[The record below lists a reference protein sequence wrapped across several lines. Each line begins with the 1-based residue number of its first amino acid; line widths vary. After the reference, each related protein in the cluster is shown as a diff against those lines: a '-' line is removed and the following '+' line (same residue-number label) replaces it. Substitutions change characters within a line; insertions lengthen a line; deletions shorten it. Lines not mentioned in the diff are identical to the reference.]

1 MIKEFKKVKNIE
13 TLLECNKNIKFIKNS
28 KKIYYAN
35 ISTAFDI
42 ETSSFYEGE
51 EKRACMYAFVVGIGG
66 YIVTGRTW
74 NEFCY
79 IIHRIA
85 RYYDLSLN
93 KRMIIWVHNLSY
105 EFQWI
110 CKMFNWDKVF
120 AIDNRKPVYAVTDIG
135 IEFRCSYILSNY
147 SLEKVAKNLTTY
159 KLEKKVG
166 DLDYSKI
173 RHSKTPLTPKEW
185 EYIHYDAYVVMAY
198 IDECIAQENNLIINV
213 PLTKTGYVRRYCKN
227 NCYKGE
233 TRKETQRK
241 YRFYSNL
248 MDYLQISC
256 YKEYSLLKQA
266 FQGGFTHANSIYVG
280 EVVNNVTSYDFT
292 SSYPSV
298 MISEKFPMSSGKWIT
313 ITSKEDFIARLNKY
327 CCLFTITFKN
337 LKPIML
343 NEHPLA
349 EAKCFNVKNVVI
361 DNGRIVE
368 CDCCTTTITEQDYFI
383 MEKFYT
389 WDKMKIGDFIQYDRG
404 YLPTDFVKSII
415 QLYKNKTQLKD
426 VTGYEVEYQKSKEML
441 NSCYGMCVTD
451 ILRDEFIYTNEWHNK
466 MKDPN
471 EYEELIMKNNKSKN
485 RFLFYAWG
493 IWVTAYARRNL
504 FSGIYECND
513 DYIYSDTDSIKI
525 KNAENHIKY
534 IEAYNKRITRKLEI
548 ACKYHNIPLEDIKPK
563 TIKGEEKPL
572 GVWSFDGYY
581 IRFKTLGA
589 KRYMVEKENEISLTV
604 SGLNKKSAI
613 PYMKQQYGDK
623 IFEFF
628 NEGLFIP
635 KEHTGKNIHTYIDE
649 EYEGYVED
657 YLGNVGYYKE
667 LSSVH
672 LEDAEYDL
680 SLASTFKDYLFR
692 YLGKEMYE

>member
-1 MIKEFKKVKNIE
+1 MLEFECLKDIK
-13 TLLECNKNIKFIKNS
+13 TLLRYNKNIKFIKNN
-28 KKIYYAN
+28 KKVWYAN
-35 ISTAFDI
+35 IPTAFDI
-42 ETSSFYEGE
+42 ETSSFYENG
-51 EKRACMYAFVVGIGG
+51 EKRACMYAFVLGING

-74 NEFCY
+74 KEFIQMIKEIIKFYNLNE
-79 IIHRIA
+79 
-85 RYYDLSLN
+85 N

-105 EFQWI
+105 EFQFI
-110 CKMFNWDKVF
+110 CKMFQWDKVF
-120 AIDNRKPVYAVTDIG
+120 AIDNRKPVYAITTSG

-159 KLEKKVG
+159 NIEKKVG

-173 RHSKTPLTPKEW
+173 RHSKTPLTTIEW

-198 IDECIAQENNLIINV
+198 IDECISQENGLIINI

-233 TRKETQRK
+233 NKKETSKK
-241 YRFYSNL
+241 YRNYSNI
-248 MDYLQISC
+248 MKYLQIGC
-256 YKEYSLLKQA
+256 YKEYEMLKLA

-280 EVVNNVTSYDFT
+280 DIVENVTSYDFT

-298 MISEKFPMSSGKWIT
+298 MISEKFPMSSGKWIK
-313 ITSKEDFIARLNKY
+313 ITSKEDFMLRLNKY
-327 CCLFTITFKN
+327 CCLFEITFKN
-337 LKPIML
+337 LKPIMI

-349 EAKCFNVKNVVI
+349 EAKCYNVKNVVV

-368 CDCCTTTITEQDYFI
+368 CDYCTTTITEQDFFI
-383 MEKFYT
+383 LEKFYH
-389 WDKMKIGDFIQYDRG
+389 WDSFKIGEFIQYDKG

-426 VTGYEVEYQKSKEML
+426 VKGYEVEYQKSKEML

-451 ILRDEFIYTNEWHNK
+451 ILREDYTYTTEWNNNK
-466 MKDPN
+466 KDPS

-493 IWVTAYARRNL
+493 IWVTAYARKNL
-504 FSGIYECND
+504 FTGIYECNE

-525 KNAENHIKY
+525 KNADKHKLY
-534 IEAYNKRITRKLEI
+534 IEKYNENVTRKLKI
-548 ACKYHNIPLEDIKPK
+548 ACQYHNIPFEDTRPK
-563 TIKGEEKPL
+563 TIKGKEKPL
-572 GVWSFDGYY
+572 GVWDFDGFYS
-581 IRFKTLGA
+581 RFKTLGA
-589 KRYMVEKENEISLTV
+589 KRYMVEKEGEISLTV

-613 PYMKQQYGDK
+613 PYMQEKFGED
-623 IFEFF
+623 IFYYF

-635 KEHTGKNIHTYIDE
+635 KEHTGKNTHTYIDDE
-649 EYEGYVED
+649 IEGYVTD
-657 YLGNVGYYKE
+657 YLGNVGYYRE

-672 LEDAEYDL
+672 LEGAEYDL
-680 SLASTFKDYLFR
+680 SLAQSFKDYLLRF
-692 YLGKEMYE
+692 LGKEMYE